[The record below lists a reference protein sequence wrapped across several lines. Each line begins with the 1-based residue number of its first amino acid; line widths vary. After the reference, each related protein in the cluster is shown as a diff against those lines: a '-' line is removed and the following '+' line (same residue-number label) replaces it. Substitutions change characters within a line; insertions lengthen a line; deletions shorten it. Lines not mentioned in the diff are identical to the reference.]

1 MTEMNRRS
9 VLMVGAGSYL
19 PSHVMTNDDLSE
31 FVETDDSWIKQRT
44 GIGQRHI
51 VAEGEKTSDLAVHA
65 AWRALENARL
75 SAADIDIIIIAT
87 TTPDDTFPSTASVV
101 QHKLEAYQAFAFDV
115 QAVCAGFVYG
125 LGVGDSLIKSGQG
138 RRALII
144 GAESFTKLLNWKDR
158 TTCVLFGDAAGA
170 FVIESN
176 NNSSDQSGII
186 DSIIRSDG
194 QFRTKLFCDGGPSMI
209 AKSNHYINMDGKE
222 VYKHA
227 VEKQTAVVEEL
238 LARTKTDINDIDWFV
253 PHQANLRILDTTAK
267 KLNLDK
273 NKIIITVDRHANT
286 SSASIPV
293 AMGTA
298 IQDGK
303 IKKGDLVLL
312 EAFGAGFTWGAVLLR
327 Y

>member
-1 MTEMNRRS
+1 MTNS
-9 VLMVGAGSYL
+9 LIGGVGIYL
-19 PSHVMTNDDLSE
+19 PEKILSNDDISK
-31 FVETDDSWIKQRT
+31 FVDTSDEWIFERTGIKQR
-44 GIGQRHI
+44 H
-51 VAEGEKTSDLAVHA
+51 VAAETQLTSDLA
-65 AWRALENARL
+65 LEASL
-75 SAADIDIIIIAT
+75 SAINHAGIQSSEIDLIILAT
-87 TTPDDTFPSTASVV
+87 STPDQVFPSTAV
-101 QHKLEAYQAFAFDV
+101 KLQDLLGLRSGAGFDIH
-115 QAVCAGFVYG
+115 AVCSGFIYA
-125 LGVGDSLIKSGQG
+125 LSTADSFIKSGNYNKILVVG
-138 RRALII
+138 SETYSRILDW
-144 GAESFTKLLNWKDR
+144 NDR

-170 FVIESN
+170 FIIESN
-176 NNSSDQSGII
+176 NDSANQSGII

-238 LARTKTDINDIDWFV
+238 LARNKTDINDIDWFV

-273 NKIIITVDRHANT
+273 NKIIITVDKHANT

-298 IQDGK
+298 IQDGR